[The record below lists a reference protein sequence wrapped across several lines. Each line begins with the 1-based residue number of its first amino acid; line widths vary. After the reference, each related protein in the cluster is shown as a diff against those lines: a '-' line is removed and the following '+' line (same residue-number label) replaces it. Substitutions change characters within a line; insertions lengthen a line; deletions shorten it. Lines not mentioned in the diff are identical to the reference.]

1 MAASTRFALG
11 VHILAL
17 LASNRDETVTSQTIA
32 SSANTNPAFVRRL
45 LAQLNKAGLTKSQPG
60 KGGGSQ
66 LAKGPKKISLL
77 DIFEAV
83 DAGSIVA
90 APKRFPENGCLVAAN
105 LAPVFR
111 DVTIEAE
118 LAFYSSLSDI
128 SLKQV
133 VKSLKIAADCS

>member
-17 LASNRDETVTSQTIA
+17 LASNRDQAVTSQTIA
-32 SSANTNPAFVRRL
+32 ASANTNPAFVRRL

-66 LAKGPKKISLL
+66 LAKGPKKITLL

-83 DAGSIVA
+83 DAGRIVA
-90 APKRFPENGCLVAAN
+90 APKSYPENGCYVAAN

-111 DVTIEAE
+111 DLTSDAE
-118 LAFYSSLSDI
+118 VAFFSSLSDI

-133 VKSLKIAADCS
+133 VKSLRTAADCS

>member
-17 LASNRDETVTSQTIA
+17 LASSRKTAVTSQTIA
-32 SSANTNPAFVRRL
+32 ASANTNPAFVRRL
-45 LAQLNKAGLTKSQPG
+45 LALLNKAGLTKSQPG

-83 DAGSIVA
+83 DAGGIVA
-90 APKRFPENGCLVAAN
+90 APKTLPENGCYVAAN

-111 DVTIEAE
+111 DFTSDAE
-118 LAFYSSLSDI
+118 TAFFSGLSDV

-133 VKSLKIAADCS
+133 VKSLKVAAAKT

>member
-17 LASNRDETVTSQTIA
+17 LAENRDTAVTSHTIA
-32 SSANTNPAFVRRL
+32 ASANTNPAFIRRL
-45 LAQLNKAGLTKSQPG
+45 LAQFNKAGLTKSQPG

-83 DAGSIVA
+83 DAGCVVA
-90 APKRFPENGCLVAAN
+90 LPKPMIDNGCHVAAN

-111 DVTIEAE
+111 DFTSDAE
-118 LAFYSSLSDI
+118 TAFFSRLSDV

-133 VKSLKIAADCS
+133 VKSLKHAAA

>member
-17 LASNRDETVTSQTIA
+17 LASNRDEAVTSKTIA
-32 SSANTNPAFVRRL
+32 VSANTNPAFVRRL
-45 LAQLNKAGLTKSQPG
+45 LAKLNKAGLTKSQPG

-77 DIFEAV
+77 DIFDAV
-83 DAGSIVA
+83 DAGGIVA
-90 APKRFPENGCLVAAN
+90 APKTLPENGCYVAAN

-111 DVTIEAE
+111 DVTSDAE
-118 LAFYSSLSDI
+118 VAFFSSLSDI
-128 SLKQV
+128 SLKHI
-133 VKSLKIAADCS
+133 VKSLKTAAANS